1 MATGY
6 HFSTNADGKLQA
18 QHVVDDVANRTDII
32 PFGCWV
38 QNVDGTNITI
48 SNGGS
53 VMMSFPASAV
63 LTVESVAAEADIND
77 LVIQLG
83 AVFPDASSGGGAI
96 NFTEMVDE
104 TWYWATKSEAITIIA
119 DVDITTVGSPSPGKC
134 IMFIQ
139 DGTGGHVP
147 TLNGD
152 DSFADINTAA
162 NAVTIFCLIERENG
176 DFGVIVDTSYVPI
189 TIPTPDVT
197 APTATYEAI
206 DAHTIVETFDEDTTG
221 DGVGIAFSN
230 GAPLTINSAT
240 RNSATEIE
248 YDIDEEMT
256 DADTIVFERASSDI
270 EDLAGNPLADDTGS
284 VTNSIPPA
292 GGFPTGDIIGD
303 YRSTV
308 FDGSG
313 SLASWANS
321 YAGGG
326 AMPTLNAS
334 GAAPADQGALGA
346 YFNGTSSNLDTEPVS
361 GGFAFP
367 AQWTINILMRTNAAT
382 AELFCTGGIGSAPNY
397 GVAISGTSTDLG
409 FSKGTPPSIS
419 TTVVSAM
426 GALEWF
432 TITFNGTLF
441 EMFRGTTQFATFS
454 VSGVPGNP
462 VPSPANSFT
471 FYQLTQAGGM
481 LDGWVKALIVHNTA
495 HAAGTIDA
503 GYISGATTH
512 SES

>member
-6 HFSTNADGKLQA
+6 TLTQTGNTTK
-18 QHVVDDVANRTDII
+18 VVHITDDVIDA
-32 PFGCWV
+32 
-38 QNVDGTNITI
+38 VDGITGPVWIQNKGTTIEI
-48 SNGGS
+48 SQGGS
-53 VMMSFPASAV
+53 ILMSMPAASI
-63 LTVESVAAEADIND
+63 LTIAGAAPEEDISD
-77 LVIQLG
+77 LIDQLI

-104 TWYWATKSEAITIIA
+104 TWYWATKSEAITIIT

-221 DGVGIAFSN
+221 DGVGVAFSN

-284 VTNSIPPA
+284 VTNSIVGGVFETANRVTLQTPSTRDTVTAPGFIAKWANKDGDTDKDFLTIGGTARPNDITDGLEFTGTQNLANGPTHTLVATAGNGFTLYFELVVTGA
-292 GGFPTGDIIGD
+292 GGILPSSG
-303 YRSTV
+303 
-308 FDGSG
+308 GSPGYGVYFVDASNMLIKFNGGAASCAFGIPFNTRGVLAVGFENGVPAEIHWEGALLG
-313 SLASWANS
+313 SANLASGTGHVV
-321 YAGGG
+321 YELGGG
-326 AMPTLNAS
+326 AGDRFVGEL
-334 GAAPADQGALGA
+334 
-346 YFNGTSSNLDTEPVS
+346 Y
-361 GGFAFP
+361 
-367 AQWTINILMRTNAAT
+367 RH
-382 AELFCTGGIGSAPNY
+382 AE
-397 GVAISGTSTDLG
+397 
-409 FSKGTPPSIS
+409 
-419 TTVVSAM
+419 
-426 GALEWF
+426 
-432 TITFNGTLF
+432 
-441 EMFRGTTQFATFS
+441 FS
-454 VSGVPGNP
+454 VKH
-462 VPSPANSFT
+462 NSAKVT
-471 FYQLTQAGGM
+471 TESTLLLTEA
-481 LDGWVKALIVHNTA
+481 
-495 HAAGTIDA
+495 
-503 GYISGATTH
+503 
-512 SES
+512 